1 MNLDLNLGRLDLD
14 PIHCQPFLRYYN
26 EHPQMDKKLIN
37 FLKFYLHMS
46 KHDQI
51 IIIEIKIILFRKI
64 IRQQQLIMNN
74 INFFLCAE
82 DG

>member
-14 PIHCQPFLRYYN
+14 PVHCQPFLRYYN

-51 IIIEIKIILFRKI
+51 KNYFIQK
-64 IRQQQLIMNN
+64 NN
-74 INFFLCAE
+74 TTTTTYYE
-82 DG
+82 QH